1 MHAGYISSKY
11 MGQSGAASGFYVRI
25 ATPTQC
31 APIGIANS
39 LWMRNI
45 RLSTPPLAKAIAD
58 VHFKKNLAY
67 AESENQNRAA
77 VHMVLA

>member
-1 MHAGYISSKY
+1 

-31 APIGIANS
+31 APIGIYLTAYPVQIHS
-39 LWMRNI
+39 GWETSAYPL
-45 RLSTPPLAKAIAD
+45 PPLAKAIAD
-58 VHFKKNLAY
+58 VHFNKNLAY